1 MKLLSDGRVNFI
13 APADYSE
20 KKPIDLIVKA
30 VMEKVAA
37 TEYLRRFA
45 P

>member
-1 MKLLSDGRVNFI
+1 MADGRVNFI
-13 APADYSE
+13 APADYSQ

-37 TEYLRRFA
+37 NDYLNRFK